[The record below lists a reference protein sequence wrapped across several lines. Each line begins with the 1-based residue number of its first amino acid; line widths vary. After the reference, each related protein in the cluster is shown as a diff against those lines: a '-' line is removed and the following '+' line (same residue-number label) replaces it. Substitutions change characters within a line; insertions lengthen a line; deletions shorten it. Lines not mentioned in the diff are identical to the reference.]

1 MAVGGRQAPPPEALE
16 PVAWGAIAVVLFV
29 TYALFGID
37 VPGSNR
43 RFSRLV

>member
-1 MAVGGRQAPPPEALE
+1 MAIGGPAAPPPEALE
-16 PVAWGAIAVVLFV
+16 PRAWGALAVVLFV
-29 TYALFGID
+29 TYVFFGVD